1 MTSRTDFFQETVSAT
16 VEILGGTPGAWGAK
30 MLAGIAIA
38 LMQSIEAAT
47 VAIAMFLAL
56 CILDAVLGVMRV
68 YKRNK
73 TETDKP
79 NEPIKVWRIISGPAS
94 KWLVGGIVLLT
105 GSFFDHVMFGA
116 EAFLGGPMLKFFTGI
131 VLGAITIEVTAK
143 ADYLQAWGISDKL
156 RKRFPEFFSA
166 EA

>member
-1 MTSRTDFFQETVSAT
+1 MSKHADFFQETISAT
-16 VEILGGTPGAWGAK
+16 TEILGGTPGAWGAK

-56 CILDAVLGVMRV
+56 CILDAILGVMRV

-131 VLGAITIEVTAK
+131 VLGAITIEVVAK

>member
-1 MTSRTDFFQETVSAT
+1 MSRHADFFQETISAT
-16 VEILGGTPGAWGAK
+16 TEILGGTPGAWGAK

>member
-56 CILDAVLGVMRV
+56 CILDAILGVMRV

-131 VLGAITIEVTAK
+131 VLGAITIEVAAK

>member
-1 MTSRTDFFQETVSAT
+1 MSKHADFFQETVSAT

-56 CILDAVLGVMRV
+56 CILDAILGVMRV

>member
-1 MTSRTDFFQETVSAT
+1 MSKHADFFQETISAT
-16 VEILGGTPGAWGAK
+16 TEILGGTPGAWGAK

-56 CILDAVLGVMRV
+56 CILDAILGVMRV